1 MRRTREDA
9 LKTRDQI
16 LDAAEV
22 TFFEHGFA
30 QTSLAQIAEHAGL
43 TRGAIYGHFKNKC
56 EVFNAMAERVKLPM
70 EMLVTATFEPREAD
84 PLGRIRDLFMFC
96 LAKAAIE
103 PHSRRVF
110 EVLFT
115 KCEYTQE
122 MAPVL
127 ERQRVAARDGR
138 ARMEL
143 GLRNAIEKG
152 QLPRELDTV
161 RAAGLMQ
168 MFLGGVLRDW
178 LLDYGA
184 VDLPRDA
191 KYIADACIGMLRNSP
206 ALRREETAAG

>member
-22 TFFEHGFA
+22 TFFRHGFSH
-30 QTSLAQIAEHAGL
+30 TSLAQIAELAGL
-43 TRGAIYGHFKNKC
+43 TRGAIYGHFRNKC

-70 EMLVTATFEPREAD
+70 EVLVTASFDPREAD

-96 LAKAAIE
+96 LARAAIE

-115 KCEYTQE
+115 KCEYTEE
-122 MAPVL
+122 MTPVL
-127 ERQRVAARDGR
+127 ERQRTAARDGR

-143 GLRNAIEKG
+143 GLRNAIDKG
-152 QLPRELDTV
+152 QLPRELDTT
-161 RAAGLMQ
+161 RAAGMLQ
-168 MFLGGVLRDW
+168 MFLGGALRDW
-178 LLDYGA
+178 FLDYGA
-184 VDLPRDA
+184 VELPRDA
-191 KYIADACIGMLRNSP
+191 KFLADACIGMLRNSP
-206 ALRREETAAG
+206 VLRRQQMPAA